1 MSNSIIIHANHTFQ
15 KCTFEIFPLPKGI
28 YKIWTSSK
36 YIDRGYLK
44 KVLFFIISWK
54 RRRYCFRSI
63 KMWMIMKYIYT
74 SYIWWGLYKTFLNV
88 AVHELELMEPAR
100 TRTTKELFIVLL
112 LLEKSFNIIVYL
124 IKVISLRIAQNT
136 KFRKFWDGPWIRK
149 RIIFSIQVSLFSV
162 RWRTF
167 LSTWRTQ

>member
-15 KCTFEIFPLPKGI
+15 KGKFEIFPLPKGI

-44 KVLFFIISWK
+44 NDSFLIFSSKRYRFLSIS
-54 RRRYCFRSI
+54 
-63 KMWMIMKYIYT
+63 MWMIMKYICT

-88 AVHELELMEPAR
+88 AVHVLGLMEPA
-100 TRTTKELFIVLL
+100 RTTKELFIVLL
-112 LLEKSFNIIVYL
+112 LLKKSFNIIVYL

-149 RIIFSIQVSLFSV
+149 RIIFLIQVSLFSV

-167 LSTWRTQ
+167 LSPYRTQ

>member
-1 MSNSIIIHANHTFQ
+1 MIHSLLFHEKDSFVTYKTILISQHSNVDDN
-15 KCTFEIFPLPKGI
+15 EI
-28 YKIWTSSK
+28 
-36 YIDRGYLK
+36 
-44 KVLFFIISWK
+44 
-54 RRRYCFRSI
+54 
-63 KMWMIMKYIYT
+63 
-74 SYIWWGLYKTFLNV
+74 YIWWGLYKTFLNV
-88 AVHELELMEPAR
+88 AVHVLELMEPA
-100 TRTTKELFIVLL
+100 RTTKELFIVLL

-167 LSTWRTQ
+167 LSPWRTQ

>member
-1 MSNSIIIHANHTFQ
+1 MTQVNFGFSLIVDYELCKVVSFLIYALKILVGIANIKISTLKPINVFPSIQ
-15 KCTFEIFPLPKGI
+15 
-28 YKIWTSSK
+28 
-36 YIDRGYLK
+36 
-44 KVLFFIISWK
+44 
-54 RRRYCFRSI
+54 
-63 KMWMIMKYIYT
+63 MWMIMKYICT
-74 SYIWWGLYKTFLNV
+74 SYIWWGLYKTFLCV
-88 AVHELELMEPAR
+88 AVHVLGLMEPA
-100 TRTTKELFIVLL
+100 RTTKELFIVLL
-112 LLEKSFNIIVYL
+112 LLKKSFNIIVYL

>member
-1 MSNSIIIHANHTFQ
+1 MNELKIYWSR
-15 KCTFEIFPLPKGI
+15 IF
-28 YKIWTSSK
+28 
-36 YIDRGYLK
+36 K
-44 KVLFFIISWK
+44 KWFILDFFIK
-54 RRRYCFRSI
+54 RIRYWFLSI
-63 KMWMIMKYIYT
+63 QMWMIMKYICT

-88 AVHELELMEPAR
+88 AVHVLELMEPA
-100 TRTTKELFIVLL
+100 RTTKELFIVLL